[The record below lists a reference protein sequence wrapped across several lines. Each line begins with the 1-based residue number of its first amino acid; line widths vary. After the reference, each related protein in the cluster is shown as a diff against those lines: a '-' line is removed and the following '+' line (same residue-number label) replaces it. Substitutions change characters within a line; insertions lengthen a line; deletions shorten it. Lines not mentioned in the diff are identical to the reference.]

1 MAKLNTL
8 ETLPTELK
16 FFVLDR
22 LADTRTLSAL
32 VHAVPAFH
40 QLYRDA
46 THRTRIL
53 TKFTLRDLRTRVQ
66 FMPTKEPTTR
76 WELVVP
82 SPTINPSLR
91 TAIEGCCTQTLFAE
105 GAKIILT
112 VEQCIALQSIL
123 IIIRWVLEECMEG
136 DNRFRSYVKGHGP
149 SYSDIRGNPAL
160 ARIQLAG
167 SEEELSCLIAWGAPC
182 RNRWLVNGY
191 WFLDRILLEP
201 RELEGRR
208 GELVMI

>member
-1 MAKLNTL
+1 MAKPNML

-16 FFVLDR
+16 LFVLDR
-22 LADTRTLSAL
+22 LPDTRTLSAL

-40 QLYRDA
+40 HLYA
-46 THRTRIL
+46 THRTKIL
-53 TKFTLRDLRTRVQ
+53 TKVTIRDLRTRVQ
-66 FMPTKEPTTR
+66 FMPIEEPTTV

-91 TAIEGCCTQTLFAE
+91 TAIEGCCTQILFAE

-112 VEQCIALQSIL
+112 VEQCIALQTIL
-123 IIIRWVLEECMEG
+123 IIIRWVSEECMVG

-149 SYSDIRGNPAL
+149 SYSDIRENSAL
-160 ARIQLAG
+160 ARIKLAG
-167 SEEELSCLIAWGAPC
+167 SEEELWCLTAWGAPC

-191 WFLDRILLEP
+191 GLLDRILLEP
-201 RELEGRR
+201 PERWGEGE
-208 GELVMI
+208 GSS